1 MAHFILIH
9 GGMHGG
15 WCWER
20 IVPLLEEA
28 GHTAQAPDLPGMGAD
43 RTPFAPDIMRQWT
56 DAMAERVR
64 ATPEPP
70 IVVGHSRAGVTLS
83 DLGERLPDRIAM
95 LVYLAAVLQ
104 PDGKGMGDMV
114 TDFPDSG
121 AAKLAGGVQ
130 VDEARG
136 VLTMTDLAAAKEGF
150 YNMCSSADAD
160 AGASRLCPEPLAIMA
175 APVRITPQRYGRVP
189 RAYIETEF
197 DHAMPLSLQRAMQAV
212 LPCDPVITLPTDHSP
227 FYSAPRACADA
238 LLALVKAA
246 PS

>member
-20 IVPLLEEA
+20 IVPLLEAE
-28 GHTAQAPDLPGMGAD
+28 GHTVDAPDLPGMGAD
-43 RTPFAPDIMRQWT
+43 ATPFAVDIMRQWT
-56 DAMAERVR
+56 DAMAELVL
-64 ATPEPP
+64 AAPEPP

-83 DLGERLPDRIAM
+83 ELGERLPGRIAR

-121 AAKLAGGVQ
+121 AARLAAGVQ

-136 VLTMTDLAAAKEGF
+136 VLVMTDLVAAKDGF
-150 YNMCSSADAD
+150 YNLCTPADAE
-160 AGASRLCPEPLAIMA
+160 AGARRLCPEPLAIMA
-175 APVRITPQRYGRVP
+175 APVHITAERFGRVP
-189 RAYIETEF
+189 RAFIETEF
-197 DHAMPLSLQRAMQAV
+197 DNAMPLSLQRALQED
-212 LPCDPVITLPTDHSP
+212 LPCDPVITLRTDHSP
-227 FYSAPRACADA
+227 FYSAPRECAEA
-238 LLALVKAA
+238 LLSLA
-246 PS
+246 